1 MLKIDYLLPFF
12 FIAFSLVSFAQD
24 DLMDMLEAEATE
36 ELGNEKVQATFKT
49 QRIINLHSNETVK
62 KKTLDFRVTHRFGS
76 VGLYKA
82 HDLFGMDN
90 VNDIRISFDYGIT
103 DYLQIGIARSKRQ
116 ELIDGSFKFR
126 PFTQTT
132 NNKVPVSLV
141 LLGQIGF
148 TPQRDPDSL
157 YLKTAHRFNYTYQ
170 LIIARKFGTRIS
182 VEIAPTL
189 THRNIIRRYVNP
201 DNGAEEQNTMFALGA
216 GGRFKITQR
225 TAVLIDYF
233 YIFSKYRQNN
243 STTPFYNPL
252 GIGIEIET
260 GGHVFHLVATN
271 AAGIVAGNYLPY
283 NNESWRGLGIKA
295 GFNISRVFNVGK
307 R

>member
-1 MLKIDYLLPFF
+1 MLKLNYLCVILFLTLTQ
-12 FIAFSLVSFAQD
+12 ASFGQD
-24 DLMDMLEAEATE
+24 DLMDMLESEAKE
-36 ELGNEKVQATFKT
+36 ELGNEKVKATFKT
-49 QRIINLHSNETVK
+49 QRLINAHSTEAVK
-62 KKTLDFRVTHRFGS
+62 AKTLDFRVTHRFGS
-76 VGLYKA
+76 IGLYKA
-82 HDLFGMDN
+82 HDLYGMDN

-103 DYLQIGIARSKRQ
+103 DNLQIGIARSKRQ
-116 ELIDGSFKFR
+116 ELIDGSIKYR
-126 PFTQTT
+126 LLTQTT
-132 NNKVPVSLV
+132 NNKIPASVVF
-141 LLGQIGF
+141 LGQLGF

-157 YLKTAHRFNYTYQ
+157 YLKTVHRFNYTYQ
-170 LIIARKFGTRIS
+170 LIIARKFGQRIS
-182 VEIAPTL
+182 LEIIPTV
-189 THRNIIRRYVNP
+189 THRNVIRRYVNP
-201 DNGAEEQNTMFALGA
+201 ENGAEEQNTLFALGA

-225 TAVLIDYF
+225 TAILIDYF
-233 YIFSKYRQNN
+233 YIFSEYRQNN
-243 STTPFYNPL
+243 TAMPFYNPL